1 MSKQRTI
8 CVEPLQLRVY
18 NVRIGP
24 EPPVLPNM
32 NVSLDLNT
40 QGISS
45 KENIWLHI
53 KISTTKN
60 KISVAGLNLV
70 LNSGGKT

>member
-1 MSKQRTI
+1 MRT
-8 CVEPLQLRVY
+8 
-18 NVRIGP
+18 GP

-60 KISVAGLNLV
+60 NDYIGRKDVEYLIDRLKNI
-70 LNSGGKT
+70 

>member
-1 MSKQRTI
+1 M
-8 CVEPLQLRVY
+8 
-18 NVRIGP
+18 RIGP

-60 KISVAGLNLV
+60 NDYKGRKDVEYLIDRLKNI
-70 LNSGGKT
+70 